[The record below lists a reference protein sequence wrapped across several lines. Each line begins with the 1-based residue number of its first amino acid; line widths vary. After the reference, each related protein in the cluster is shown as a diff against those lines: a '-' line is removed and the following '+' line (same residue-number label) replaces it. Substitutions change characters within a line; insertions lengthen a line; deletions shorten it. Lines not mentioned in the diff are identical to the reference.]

1 MCLFCQLAPFPAV
14 IKLPSSCHQA
24 AFTTAVA
31 HWPHS
36 WLGIKLS
43 TIGYPAMCVSCRRKA
58 SAYRE
63 LSQRLE
69 RQQKLSGLAS
79 KMAAD
84 REVMGKGRKRKLA
97 DADGSSSQAV
107 YRWKRERKK

>member
-1 MCLFCQLAPFPAV
+1 LR
-14 IKLPSSCHQA
+14 
-24 AFTTAVA
+24 
-31 HWPHS
+31 
-36 WLGIKLS
+36 
-43 TIGYPAMCVSCRRKA
+43 RRKA

-79 KMAAD
+79 KMAFD
-84 REVMGKGRKRKLA
+84 KEVMGKGRKRKLA
-97 DADGSSSQAV
+97 DAAGSGSQPV